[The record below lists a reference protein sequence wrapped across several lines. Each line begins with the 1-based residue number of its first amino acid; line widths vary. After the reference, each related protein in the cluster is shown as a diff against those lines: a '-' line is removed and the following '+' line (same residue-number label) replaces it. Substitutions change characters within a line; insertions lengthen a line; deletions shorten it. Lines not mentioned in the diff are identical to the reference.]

1 LPSIA
6 NNTPKH
12 SPKLSRAVLLLAIA
26 VLGLLSILRIS
37 VLFLSRDAFLE
48 DPDAYRSLAV
58 GLKASGIYG
67 NSVDTPIKPTAF
79 RPPLYPWLLSFG
91 VDQENRSLSFVFL
104 AAMHSIL
111 GVATCCG
118 TAYLSHVLLTMTL
131 PHLSRSLWIVGVL
144 ASTWIV
150 AVDPILI
157 RQSQLI
163 MTETLAT
170 FLSVVSLVCC
180 HRFIQTQSQR
190 AQLFWAI
197 GTGLAFGF
205 NSLCR
210 PTAVAWLALVLV
222 CVGLLSRHFQFP
234 VRTVLC
240 LFVGFAVCIVPWGI
254 RNSMFC
260 GKFVLTTT
268 HGGYTLLLA
277 NNPSLYDHLD
287 RSWSRDWDESSF
299 FADWS
304 QRSSA
309 SSSEIEQDRLARN
322 IALKTIRE
330 RPFAFL
336 KSSVAR
342 LLWLWAP
349 WPNQGGLLARIGI
362 GAWYFV
368 VYIGAMFGLASL
380 IRTFRPTPSAARYW
394 FPLLTLILSVSM
406 VHSVFWSNMRM
417 RAVCMPA
424 VSILASLGVVATLRP
439 RLGSKDTI
447 CSVESML

>member
-1 LPSIA
+1 
-6 NNTPKH
+6 
-12 SPKLSRAVLLLAIA
+12 
-26 VLGLLSILRIS
+26 
-37 VLFLSRDAFLE
+37 
-48 DPDAYRSLAV
+48 
-58 GLKASGIYG
+58 
-67 NSVDTPIKPTAF
+67 
-79 RPPLYPWLLSFG
+79 
-91 VDQENRSLSFVFL
+91 
-104 AAMHSIL
+104 
-111 GVATCCG
+111 
-118 TAYLSHVLLTMTL
+118 
-131 PHLSRSLWIVGVL
+131 
-144 ASTWIV
+144 
-150 AVDPILI
+150 
-157 RQSQLI
+157 
-163 MTETLAT
+163 
-170 FLSVVSLVCC
+170 
-180 HRFIQTQSQR
+180 
-190 AQLFWAI
+190 
-197 GTGLAFGF
+197 
-205 NSLCR
+205 
-210 PTAVAWLALVLV
+210 
-222 CVGLLSRHFQFP
+222 
-234 VRTVLC
+234 
-240 LFVGFAVCIVPWGI
+240 VCIVPWGI

-304 QRSSA
+304 QQSSA

-330 RPFAFL
+330 RPFTFL

-349 WPNQGGLLARIGI
+349 WPNQGGFLAQIGI
-362 GAWYFV
+362 GAWYFS

-380 IRTFRPTPSAARYW
+380 IRTFRSTPSAARYW

-424 VSILASLGVVATLRP
+424 VSILASLGVVVTLRP

>member
-1 LPSIA
+1 
-6 NNTPKH
+6 
-12 SPKLSRAVLLLAIA
+12 LLAIA
-26 VLGLLSILRIS
+26 GLGIVLILRVA
-37 VLFLSRDAFLE
+37 VLFLSSDAFLN

-58 GLKASGIYG
+58 GLKTSGIYG
-67 NSVDTPIKPTAF
+67 NSVDPPIQPTAF

-91 VDQENRSLSFVFL
+91 VNQENRSLSFVFL

-111 GVATCCG
+111 GVATCVG
-118 TAYLSHVLLTMTL
+118 TAYVFHVLLKLTL
-131 PHLSRSLWIVGVL
+131 PQGGRSLWIVGVL

-170 FLSVVSLVCC
+170 FLSVASLVFC
-180 HRFIQTQSQR
+180 HRFLQTQSQR
-190 AQLFWAI
+190 AQLLWALS
-197 GTGLAFGF
+197 TGLAFGL

-210 PTAVAWLALVLV
+210 PTAVAWLVLVLV
-222 CVGLLSRHFQFP
+222 GVVLLSRHLQFP

-240 LFVGFAVCIVPWGI
+240 LVVGFAICIVPWGI
-254 RNSMFC
+254 RNSIFC
-260 GKFVLTTT
+260 DKFVMTTT

-277 NNPSLYDHLD
+277 NNSFLYDHLD
-287 RSWSRDWDESSF
+287 HSWSRNWDESSF
-299 FADWS
+299 FANWN
-304 QRSSA
+304 RESSVT
-309 SSSEIEQDRLARN
+309 SIEVEQDLLARN
-322 IALKTIRE
+322 MAFKTIRE
-330 RPFAFL
+330 RPLDFV
-336 KSSVAR
+336 KSCVAR
-342 LLWLWAP
+342 LFWLWAP
-349 WPNQGGLLARIGI
+349 WPNQGGILTRIGI
-362 GAWYFV
+362 GAWYFAIYV
-368 VYIGAMFGLASL
+368 AAIVGFASL
-380 IRTFRPTPSAARYW
+380 IRTFRSTPSTARYW